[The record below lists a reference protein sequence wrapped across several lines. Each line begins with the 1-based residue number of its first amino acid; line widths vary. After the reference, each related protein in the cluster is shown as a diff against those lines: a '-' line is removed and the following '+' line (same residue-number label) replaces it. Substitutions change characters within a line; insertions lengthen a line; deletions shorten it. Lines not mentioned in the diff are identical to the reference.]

1 MRANKLPL
9 SILIIGV
16 GDEPMELNQ
25 KIFNTEYL
33 RDSTEGGMIRDFV
46 RFVHLMDYVD
56 INLKFDKE
64 SFTKNVLR
72 DVPM

>member
-1 MRANKLPL
+1 
-9 SILIIGV
+9 
-16 GDEPMELNQ
+16 MELNQ

-46 RFVHLMDYVD
+46 RFVRLMDYVD

-72 DVPM
+72 DVPMQIINFFRIRGIQPIINY